1 MAVALQQSLILFLLA
16 LDALDCLTILD
27 HLLVVSFG
35 GGFSELCESY
45 LGLGDILSEDIVDIA
60 VLFLLLGLDLLLPA
74 GLKDVLEL
82 CLLLGIE
89 LVRVFEEFDQLVLA
103 KLLLVATKLACWA
116 FSLAI
121 ILSIDV
127 YHLNWLAILVDIL
140 LFLPLRLLHLQLL
153 LVQ

>member
-1 MAVALQQSLILFLLA
+1 MAVALQQSLVLFLLA

-27 HLLVVSFG
+27 HLLGVSFG
-35 GGFSELCESY
+35 GGFCELCESY

-82 CLLLGIE
+82 RLLLRIE

-103 KLLLVATKLACWA
+103 
-116 FSLAI
+116 
-121 ILSIDV
+121 
-127 YHLNWLAILVDIL
+127 
-140 LFLPLRLLHLQLL
+140 
-153 LVQ
+153 

>member
-27 HLLVVSFG
+27 HLLGVSFG

-82 CLLLGIE
+82 RLLLRIE